1 MWSSVLFHGPGFGQ
15 SHLGAAFLPILWFL
29 SFWSHLAQTDLSWGY
44 EFARPSF
51 YDMQGLP
58 QANLNKS
65 RYGQIYAFSKMIS
78 WIVNVQTLRVKEYPC
93 MVSGAS
99 INYCISSWLFRFGE
113 DCFSADIILET
124 AARSTRHPSSPPL
137 SPPNS
142 HTRHEAMLPY
152 HRCMPKCFFLFGSS
166 YPKKGV
172 GMPGRFAVRF
182 PPSVIAMLRSSMTY
196 FLRSNSPYRIP
207 NSKWCCGGSVGILS
221 HLSCNLLLQLI
232 CSLIFPQYL
241 VTRRRGW
248 SSPFPDIL
256 ETGDRYDF

>member
-124 AARSTRHPSSPPL
+124 AARSTRHPSSLHPFRRQIPTHVMKQCYL
-137 SPPNS
+137 ITGACQSAFSYLDRLIP
-142 HTRHEAMLPY
+142 RKEWECLGGLLCAFRLP
-152 HRCMPKCFFLFGSS
+152 
-166 YPKKGV
+166 
-172 GMPGRFAVRF
+172 
-182 PPSVIAMLRSSMTY
+182 
-196 FLRSNSPYRIP
+196 
-207 NSKWCCGGSVGILS
+207 W
-221 HLSCNLLLQLI
+221 
-232 CSLIFPQYL
+232 
-241 VTRRRGW
+241 
-248 SSPFPDIL
+248 
-256 ETGDRYDF
+256 